1 VKLFGSLG
9 QLTTAG
15 QSSRKTADATNSLTR
30 WLPVIQLLLLSA
42 TLLVNA
48 VTSLQTRLEATILV
62 ESRKIICKFRIFLFS
77 VLISAVNQP
86 PILNTGK
93 GNNLYA
99 YFAELIYNFCPDII
113 LMKLAFLVNVPH

>member
-15 QSSRKTADATNSLTR
+15 QSSRKTDATNSLTR

-48 VTSLQTRLEATILV
+48 VTSLQTRLEAATIEV
-62 ESRKIICKFRIFLFS
+62 ERSYESLENSYFLF
-77 VLISAVNQP
+77 
-86 PILNTGK
+86 
-93 GNNLYA
+93 
-99 YFAELIYNFCPDII
+99 
-113 LMKLAFLVNVPH
+113 